1 MIMIIE
7 NNICVRNYKGV
18 FKMKKAIFAVLA
30 AAGMAVSLASCK
42 SNTNDLPNNNAADR
56 TYQNSNVRM
65 PNNGEVTDRNGIIG
79 DNDDLVV
86 DRYGRTYNDRTDTNR
101 VGDTVNNAAR
111 NAGDI
116 VDNTARNAGDIVN
129 NIADKTGD
137 TVENIADN
145 VGDTVKHATR

>member
-1 MIMIIE
+1 
-7 NNICVRNYKGV
+7 
-18 FKMKKAIFAVLA
+18 MKKAIFAVLA
-30 AAGMAVSLASCK
+30 AAGMAVSFASCK
-42 SNTNDLPNNNAADR
+42 SNTNDLPNNTSADR
-56 TYQNSNVRM
+56 AYQSSNVRM

-116 VDNTARNAGDIVN
+116 VNNTARNAGDIVD

-145 VGDTVKHATR
+145 VGDTVKNATR